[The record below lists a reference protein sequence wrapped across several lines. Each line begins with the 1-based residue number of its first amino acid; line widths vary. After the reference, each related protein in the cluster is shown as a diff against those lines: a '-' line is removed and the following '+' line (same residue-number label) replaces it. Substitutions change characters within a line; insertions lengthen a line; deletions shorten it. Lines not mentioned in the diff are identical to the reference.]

1 MRLLKSNVKT
11 KKPVEDG
18 TIFVAFSEYL
28 NFSLIEIL
36 FDIWNVILSLDL
48 MPSYNFTLFL
58 QGLYLGLVIFKRLAN

>member
-48 MPSYNFTLFL
+48 MPSYNFTL
-58 QGLYLGLVIFKRLAN
+58 